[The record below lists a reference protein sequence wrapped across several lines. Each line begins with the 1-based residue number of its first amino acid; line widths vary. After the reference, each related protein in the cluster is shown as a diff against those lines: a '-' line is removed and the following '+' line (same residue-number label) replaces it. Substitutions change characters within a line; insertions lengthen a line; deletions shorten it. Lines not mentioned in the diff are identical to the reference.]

1 MKLLDLT
8 DKTIAQLVRETGI
21 SRSTLVD
28 IIKGN
33 TEFKS
38 TSVENGMK
46 ISEALNLTIEELY
59 NKIYNLKEEKYG
71 TF

>member
-38 TSVENGMK
+38 TSVEN
-46 ISEALNLTIEELY
+46 
-59 NKIYNLKEEKYG
+59 
-71 TF
+71 

>member
-8 DKTIAQLVRETGI
+8 DKTIVQLVRETGI

-59 NKIYNLKEEKYG
+59 NKIYNLKEEK
-71 TF
+71 

>member
-8 DKTIAQLVRETGI
+8 DKTIAQLVRKTGI

-59 NKIYNLKEEKYG
+59 NKIYNLKEEK
-71 TF
+71 

>member
-59 NKIYNLKEEKYG
+59 NEIYNLKEEK
-71 TF
+71 

>member
-38 TSVENGMK
+38 ASVENGMK

-59 NKIYNLKEEKYG
+59 NKIYNLKEEK
-71 TF
+71 

>member
-59 NKIYNLKEEKYG
+59 NL
-71 TF
+71 

>member
-59 NKIYNLKEEKYG
+59 NKIYNL
-71 TF
+71 F

>member
-46 ISEALNLTIEELY
+46 ISEASNLTIEELY
-59 NKIYNLKEEKYG
+59 NKIYNLKEEK
-71 TF
+71 

>member
-38 TSVENGMK
+38 TSVKNGMK

-59 NKIYNLKEEKYG
+59 NKIYNLKEEK
-71 TF
+71 

>member
-59 NKIYNLKEEKYG
+59 NKIYNL
-71 TF
+71 

>member
-8 DKTIAQLVRETGI
+8 DKTIAQLVRETEI

-59 NKIYNLKEEKYG
+59 NKIYNLKEEK
-71 TF
+71 

>member
-59 NKIYNLKEEKYG
+59 NKIYNLKGEK
-71 TF
+71 

>member
-28 IIKGN
+28 ISKSN

-59 NKIYNLKEEKYG
+59 NKIYNLKEEK
-71 TF
+71 

>member
-8 DKTIAQLVRETGI
+8 DKTIAQLVRETGS

-59 NKIYNLKEEKYG
+59 NKIYNLKEEK
-71 TF
+71 

>member
-1 MKLLDLT
+1 MIILKLLDLT

-59 NKIYNLKEEKYG
+59 NKIYNLKEEK
-71 TF
+71 

>member
-28 IIKGN
+28 IIKSN

-59 NKIYNLKEEKYG
+59 NKIYNLKEEK
-71 TF
+71 

>member
-38 TSVENGMK
+38 TSVENGIICFMK
-46 ISEALNLTIEELY
+46 VSRMNRNFILFIFYKSLY
-59 NKIYNLKEEKYG
+59 MSL
-71 TF
+71 

>member
-33 TEFKS
+33 TEFKI

-59 NKIYNLKEEKYG
+59 NKIYNLKEEK
-71 TF
+71 

>member
-46 ISEALNLTIEELY
+46 ISETLNLTIEELY
-59 NKIYNLKEEKYG
+59 NKIYNLKEEK
-71 TF
+71 

>member
-1 MKLLDLT
+1 MKRLDLT
-8 DKTIAQLVRETGI
+8 DNTIAQLVRETGI

-59 NKIYNLKEEKYG
+59 NKIYNLKEEK
-71 TF
+71 

>member
-21 SRSTLVD
+21 SRSALVD

-59 NKIYNLKEEKYG
+59 NKIYNLKGEK
-71 TF
+71 